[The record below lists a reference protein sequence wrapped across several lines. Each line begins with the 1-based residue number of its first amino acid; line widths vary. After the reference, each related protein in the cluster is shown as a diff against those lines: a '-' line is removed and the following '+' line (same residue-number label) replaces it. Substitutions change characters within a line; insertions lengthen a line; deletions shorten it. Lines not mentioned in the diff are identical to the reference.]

1 MKKTKI
7 DYLDEDEPIRNQN
20 YVCLSF
26 LNPEDTIIKNKEL
39 FYFNNFLKKFSNDMD
54 LLFENLK
61 DKYKDDIDMINSI
74 KDNHNYISN
83 MDELNEQ
90 FQFYKNT
97 NADKIEDEYY
107 KKNLK
112 TTQRGIKVRGV
123 YDSEDL
129 AKKRVE
135 ILNKKDKYHNI
146 YIAQV
151 GCWLPY
157 ESHITNNIE
166 EQEYP
171 EQQLNTLMKHYKENK
186 DQKDIIFDTRTTNA
200 INKNTIEPKLEN
212 QFENGAKIIS
222 DELNDGVDPWLQKK
236 EEEKMVEID

>member
-1 MKKTKI
+1 MQNTKI

-26 LNPEDTIIKNKEL
+26 LNPEDSIIKNKDL
-39 FYFNNFLKKFSNDMD
+39 FYFNKFLNKFSNDIE
-54 LLFENLK
+54 LLINNLK
-61 DKYKDDIDMINSI
+61 EKYPDDKDLINSI
-74 KDNHNYISN
+74 KDNHNYIFN
-83 MDELNEQ
+83 IEELNEQ
-90 FQFYKNT
+90 FQFFKNT
-97 NADKIEDEYY
+97 NSNNIEDEYY
-107 KKNLK
+107 KNNLK
-112 TTQRGIKVRGV
+112 TTQRGIKIRGV
-123 YDSEDL
+123 YDTEEQ

-186 DQKDIIFDTRTTNA
+186 DQKDIIFDTRTTDA
-200 INKNTIEPKLEN
+200 INKNTIEPKLET
-212 QFENGAKIIS
+212 QFENSTNIIS
-222 DELNDGVDPWLQKK
+222 DELNETPDPWLQHK
-236 EEEKMVEID
+236 ETNKNI

>member
-1 MKKTKI
+1 MENTKI

-26 LNPEDTIIKNKEL
+26 LNPEDTIIKNKDL
-39 FYFNNFLKKFSNDMD
+39 FYFNKFLNKFSNDIE
-54 LLFENLK
+54 LLINNLK
-61 DKYKDDIDMINSI
+61 EKYPDDKDLINSI
-74 KDNHNYISN
+74 KDNHNYIFN
-83 MDELNEQ
+83 IEELNEQ
-90 FQFYKNT
+90 FQFFKNT
-97 NADKIEDEYY
+97 NSNNIEDEYY
-107 KKNLK
+107 KNNLK
-112 TTQRGIKVRGV
+112 TTQRGIKIRGV
-123 YDSEDL
+123 YDTEEQ

-135 ILNKKDKYHNI
+135 MLNKKDKYHNI

-186 DQKDIIFDTRTTNA
+186 DQKDIIFDTRTTDA
-200 INKNTIEPKLEN
+200 INKNTIEPKLET
-212 QFENGAKIIS
+212 QFQNSTNIIS
-222 DELNDGVDPWLQKK
+222 DELNETPDPWLQHK
-236 EEEKMVEID
+236 ETK